1 MISCIVFILFLVL
14 WGKITPTS
22 QNIIT
27 FANKNVL
34 TMETK
39 NENIKDQQRL
49 GQLKNLVMLASADE
63 KITDSELAVLVAV
76 ASRENITPEEF
87 NKVIEDP
94 DSVTITLPE
103 DEETKLA
110 YLRDMVA
117 MMMVD
122 GELDEQELAICK
134 LYAMAL
140 GYRGSIVDGMIA
152 GVIDNLDAEDNSCDE

>member
-1 MISCIVFILFLVL
+1 MEENMNKVL
-14 WGKITPTS
+14 
-22 QNIIT
+22 
-27 FANKNVL
+27 
-34 TMETK
+34 E
-39 NENIKDQQRL
+39 QQRL

-63 KITDSELAVLVAV
+63 KVTDSEMAVLLAV

-87 NKVIEDP
+87 NRVIENP
-94 DSVTITLPE
+94 DSVNITLPE

-117 MMMVD
+117 MMMID

-152 GVIDNLDAEDNSCDE
+152 GVVDSLDAEENA

>member
-1 MISCIVFILFLVL
+1 MD
-14 WGKITPTS
+14 
-22 QNIIT
+22 
-27 FANKNVL
+27 
-34 TMETK
+34 TK
-39 NENIKDQQRL
+39 NEIKKDEQRL
-49 GQLKNLVMLASADE
+49 GQLKNLVMLATADGRF
-63 KITDSELAVLVAV
+63 TDSELAVLLAV

-87 NKVIEDP
+87 NKVMEDP
-94 DSVTITLPE
+94 DSITIELPE
-103 DEETKLA
+103 DEDTKLA

-152 GVIDNLDAEDNSCDE
+152 GVIDQLDATEGTPDE

>member
-1 MISCIVFILFLVL
+1 MEN
-14 WGKITPTS
+14 KIDNT
-22 QNIIT
+22 Q
-27 FANKNVL
+27 
-34 TMETK
+34 
-39 NENIKDQQRL
+39 ENQRM

-63 KITDSELAVLVAV
+63 KMTDSEMAVLIAV

-87 NKVIEDP
+87 NKVIDDP
-94 DSVTITLPE
+94 DSVNITLPE

-117 MMMVD
+117 MMMID
-122 GELDEQELAICK
+122 GELDEQEMAICK

-152 GVIDNLDAEDNSCDE
+152 GVIDSLDAQAQVGDE

>member
-1 MISCIVFILFLVL
+1 
-14 WGKITPTS
+14 
-22 QNIIT
+22 
-27 FANKNVL
+27 
-34 TMETK
+34 MENRIDNTQ
-39 NENIKDQQRL
+39 ENQRL

-63 KITDSELAVLVAV
+63 KMTDSEMAVLIAV

-87 NKVIEDP
+87 NKVIDDL
-94 DSVTITLPE
+94 DSVNITLPE

-117 MMMVD
+117 MMMID
-122 GELDEQELAICK
+122 GELDEQEMAICK

-152 GVIDNLDAEDNSCDE
+152 GVIDSLDAQAQVGDE